1 MNRKL
6 LLIALLAACSVQAAE
21 VYKWVDANGIVHYS
35 DAPPPPEATKVE
47 KMRVGGGVVAADTTA
62 NPNSNE
68 GEGARKDDADKD
80 KDKAKPAP
88 QPPATVED
96 TPENRA
102 KLCTQ
107 AQNNVELLQSKYT
120 VSAPSAA
127 DGSQQVMDDKA
138 RQARLASEQQN
149 VATYCK

>member
-35 DAPPPPEATKVE
+35 DAPPPADAKNVE
-47 KMRVGGGVVAADTTA
+47 RMRIGGGVVAATDPAVAA
-62 NPNSNE
+62 NPSE
-68 GEGARKDDADKD
+68 GEAGVPADAQQ
-80 KDKAKPAP
+80 KPKQAP
-88 QPPATVED
+88 PPKSVDD

-102 KLCTQ
+102 KLCSQ
-107 AQNNVELLQSKYT
+107 AQANLELLQSKFPVT
-120 VSAPSAA
+120 GTSAA
-127 DGSQQVMDDKA
+127 DGSQQMLDDKA
-138 RQARLASEQQN
+138 RQARIGAEQQN

>member
-35 DAPPPPEATKVE
+35 DAPPPAEAAKVE
-47 KMRVGGGVVAADTTA
+47 KMRVGGGVVAADTSA
-62 NPNSNE
+62 NPNSE
-68 GEGARKDDADKD
+68 GEGQRAAQDDQ
-80 KDKAKPAP
+80 KAKPPA
-88 QPPATVED
+88 QPPATLED

-120 VSAPSAA
+120 VSAPNPS
-127 DGSQQVMDDKA
+127 DGSQQVMDDKT
-138 RQARLASEQQN
+138 RQARLATEQQN